1 MSVVALRPAARR
13 RVAPPLGTI
22 RWRGI
27 ELGLLLLAALIALCG
42 AALLSVVWE
51 RPLADPRFRP
61 LYGYVVLLVVC
72 HFALVAGRFRGDE
85 VLLPIAATLTGIGL
99 LLVTRLVPALAI
111 RQFVWSTVGVHP

>member
-1 MSVVALRPAARR
+1 MSVAVLQPATRR
-13 RVAPPLGTI
+13 RAAPPRGPFTW
-22 RWRGI
+22 RWT

-61 LYGYVVLLVVC
+61 LYGYVILLAVC

-99 LLVTRLVPALAI
+99 VLVTRLVPALAM
-111 RQFVWSTVGVHP
+111 RQFVW